1 MYNYKFGIEIN
12 VLDFIIKKVMKK
24 FIVID
29 LFIVNFSI
37 LNLFI

>member
-24 FIVID
+24 IIVID
-29 LFIVNFSI
+29 FFIVNFSI
-37 LNLFI
+37 F